1 MLSIEDVGGDEEQI
15 EAMANTCRVLAV
27 TEGAAGARLYWNGDL
42 RRFRALEFEEVD
54 PTGAGDI
61 FAAAFFWRFS
71 VTHDPW
77 AAARFA
83 THLASL
89 FGHAPRA
96 GRHSQPG
103 RNSILP
109 GGGIVVGRV
118 YTLVNQKGGVGK
130 TTTAI
135 NLGAYLAQF
144 GQRVLIVDA
153 DPQANAT
160 SSLGIDKHTVKG
172 GTYEALLGGAPATAL
187 VLQNPRLKLAI
198 LPSSPSLAG
207 AEVELVNELGRES
220 KLKQALAPL
229 VDRYDYI
236 LIDCPP
242 SLGLLTI
249 NGLMAA
255 RDGVLIPVQCEYL
268 ALEGLGELTRTIQRV
283 RSALFPALKVRGVIL
298 TMFDGRT
305 HLSGDVVAEVH
316 KYFPEQVFEAII
328 PRSVRLAEA
337 PSYGLPV
344 SAYAPGSNAARSYE
358 ALARELL
365 KSDGIAIT
373 ESVE

>member
-1 MLSIEDVGGDEEQI
+1 M
-15 EAMANTCRVLAV
+15 
-27 TEGAAGARLYWNGDL
+27 
-42 RRFRALEFEEVD
+42 
-54 PTGAGDI
+54 
-61 FAAAFFWRFS
+61 
-71 VTHDPW
+71 
-77 AAARFA
+77 
-83 THLASL
+83 
-89 FGHAPRA
+89 
-96 GRHSQPG
+96 
-103 RNSILP
+103 
-109 GGGIVVGRV
+109 GRV
-118 YTLVNQKGGVGK
+118 HTLVNQKGGVGK

-144 GQRVLIVDA
+144 GQRVLIVDV
-153 DPQANAT
+153 DPQAKAT

-172 GTYEALLGGAPATAL
+172 GTYEALLGGAPAIAL
-187 VLQNPRLKLAI
+187 VLQNPRLKLAL

-283 RSALFPALKVRGVIL
+283 RSALFPGLKVRGVIL
-298 TMFDGRT
+298 TMYDGRT
-305 HLSGDVVAEVH
+305 HLAGDVVAEVR
-316 KYFPEQVFEAII
+316 KYFPEQVFETIV

-344 SAYAPGSNAARSYE
+344 SAYAPASTAARSYE

-365 KSDGIAIT
+365 KSDGIAVT